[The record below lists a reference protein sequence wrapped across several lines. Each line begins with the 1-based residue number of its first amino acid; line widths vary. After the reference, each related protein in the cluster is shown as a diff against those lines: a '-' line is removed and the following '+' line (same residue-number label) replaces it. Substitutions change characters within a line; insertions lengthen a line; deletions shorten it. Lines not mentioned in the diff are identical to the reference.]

1 MTADLLRLAD
11 VVLKVSVLM
20 GAAALTTRAL
30 ARRSAAAR
38 HLVWTFAIGAS
49 LAMPIL
55 TSVVPPWTME
65 VLPPTAGIS
74 EPARPEGRANTVD
87 KTITRHRRL

>member
-38 HLVWTFAIGAS
+38 HLVWTFAISAA

-55 TSVVPPWTME
+55 TSVVPRVE
-65 VLPPTAGIS
+65 RGGIAGIGVIRTR
-74 EPARPEGRANTVD
+74 PA
-87 KTITRHRRL
+87 